1 MTAIETSGSLADQ
14 TFEAVKRMIFDFE
27 LIPGERFSESD
38 LTTRLRVSRTP
49 LRQALQRLA
58 GQGLLQVY
66 PKMGWFVAPI
76 DFDTMDELY
85 DLRIL
90 LETNAV
96 GKLVDS
102 PDLASLDA
110 LEALWLLPVERR
122 LTEAS
127 AVGQLDEAFHTCLV
141 AAGGNREIARVHQE
155 ITDRI
160 RLIRRLDFTKTNR
173 VEATYDEHGRILRAL
188 LARRKDEAK
197 RLLRAHIE
205 QSKLEVRKITLDALF
220 RAKQQRTGPPPCV
233 SAD

>member
-1 MTAIETSGSLADQ
+1 VTAIETSGSLADQ

-96 GKLVDS
+96 GQLLDS

-110 LEALWLLPVERR
+110 LKALWLSPVEQR
-122 LTEAS
+122 LREAS
-127 AVGQLDEAFHTCLV
+127 HVGQLDEAFHSCLV

-220 RAKQQRTGPPPCV
+220 RAKQQRAGPPPE
-233 SAD
+233 

>member
-38 LTTRLRVSRTP
+38 LTTRLKVSRTP

-96 GKLVDS
+96 GQLLDS

-110 LEALWLLPVERR
+110 LKALWLSPVEQR
-122 LTEAS
+122 LSEAS
-127 AVGQLDEAFHTCLV
+127 HVGQLDEAFHSCLV

-173 VEATYDEHGRILRAL
+173 VEATYDEHGLILRAL

-220 RAKQQRTGPPPCV
+220 RAKQQRAGPPPE
-233 SAD
+233 

>member
-1 MTAIETSGSLADQ
+1 MGRIGDSPRQSADKHADMGKTVSGY
-14 TFEAVKRMIFDFE
+14 
-27 LIPGERFSESD
+27 
-38 LTTRLRVSRTP
+38 LRRG
-49 LRQALQRLA
+49 LRLA

-96 GKLVDS
+96 GQLLDS

-110 LEALWLLPVERR
+110 LKALWLSPVEQR
-122 LTEAS
+122 LSEAS
-127 AVGQLDEAFHTCLV
+127 HVGQLDEAFHSCLV

-220 RAKQQRTGPPPCV
+220 RAKQQRSGPPPE
-233 SAD
+233 